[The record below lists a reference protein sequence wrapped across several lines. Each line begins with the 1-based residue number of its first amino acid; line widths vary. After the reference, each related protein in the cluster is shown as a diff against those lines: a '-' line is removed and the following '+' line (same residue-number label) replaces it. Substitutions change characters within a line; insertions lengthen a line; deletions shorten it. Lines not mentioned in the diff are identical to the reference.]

1 MLFWQVSLLLDIP
14 FQSFLEQDQ
23 ALSKQA
29 KFLIWNAKGVFL
41 NECFIFVQLTIKVPS
56 TETKLT
62 QPGQFYVRNPIL
74 EPRRL
79 PQIKREPTIGV
90 HRIQQI
96 MVLEKK
102 TGEGSSGQK
111 ELKDFDSSGS
121 SGIQTRHQ
129 DHSISQNYSEIQNQ
143 NMNYSRSKNGYQN
156 YKRIQ
161 PDLLANCSAMPEVYD
176 TSN

>member
-1 MLFWQVSLLLDIP
+1 MAWRVKRFLKGQCPNQKMSCIGKYKRNVINFQQTTYWMLFWQVSLLLDIP

-62 QPGQFYVRNPIL
+62 QPGQFYVRNPIS

-79 PQIKREPTIGV
+79 
-90 HRIQQI
+90 
-96 MVLEKK
+96 
-102 TGEGSSGQK
+102 
-111 ELKDFDSSGS
+111 
-121 SGIQTRHQ
+121 
-129 DHSISQNYSEIQNQ
+129 
-143 NMNYSRSKNGYQN
+143 
-156 YKRIQ
+156 
-161 PDLLANCSAMPEVYD
+161 
-176 TSN
+176 